1 MVVNDHLWLSRLF
14 DLRKALISILI
25 IYKISKISQCI
36 FQLVKHVGG
45 YISGQTAVTHTL
57 TSNINTSYLSNS
69 LSRILT
75 NITVTLGCTRV
86 LL

>member
-1 MVVNDHLWLSRLF
+1 MVVNDDLWLSRLF
-14 DLRKALISILI
+14 DLRKALISIFM
-25 IYKISKISQCI
+25 IYTISKISQCI
-36 FQLVKHVGG
+36 FQLVKQVGRNL
-45 YISGQTAVTHTL
+45 SGQTAVTHTL
-57 TSNINTSYLSNS
+57 TSNINTSYLSNL